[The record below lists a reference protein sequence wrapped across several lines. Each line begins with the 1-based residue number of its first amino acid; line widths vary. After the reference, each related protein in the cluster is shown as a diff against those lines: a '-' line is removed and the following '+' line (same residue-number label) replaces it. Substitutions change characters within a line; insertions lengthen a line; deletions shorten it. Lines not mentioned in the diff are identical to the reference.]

1 MSFLCVSIVER
12 WSQTNRERKKNMMN
26 QEMMNAK
33 VEDIQILLEEN
44 GVTLSDEEIEKML
57 VLADATS
64 DDELSE
70 ELLDIVAGGG
80 FFSWLWNKLYEKNC
94 RDLKR
99 LCS

>member
-1 MSFLCVSIVER
+1 
-12 WSQTNRERKKNMMN
+12 MN

-70 ELLDIVAGGG
+70 ELLDTVAGGVIILP
-80 FFSWLWNKLYEKNC
+80 WLWLILNRNKGKTSGRRHPIL
-94 RDLKR
+94 L
-99 LCS
+99 